1 MKFKKGMGWKAG
13 YDEKTGH
20 CAAETGG
27 PGAYDLYEIDKETF
41 DRLDPHDDCASRDLI
56 HKGRHLYM
64 DVNDR
69 CGPPYTV
76 VLDSDYKTIAPW
88 ANVISSGEV
97 WPDELVDA
105 AVEVFASERQNREQ
119 RRRKRAE
126 REAKKGKS

>member
-1 MKFKKGMGWKAG
+1 MQFKKGMGWKAG

-27 PGAYDLYEIDKETF
+27 PGAYDLYEIDKATF
-41 DRLDPHDDCASRDLI
+41 DRLDPHDDRASRDLI

>member
-1 MKFKKGMGWKAG
+1 
-13 YDEKTGH
+13 
-20 CAAETGG
+20 
-27 PGAYDLYEIDKETF
+27 
-41 DRLDPHDDCASRDLI
+41 
-56 HKGRHLYM
+56 M

-126 REAKKGKS
+126 REAKKGKG